1 MPERISGRFYYYEPP
16 IVGAPDRFD
25 GLKRYNGGPI
35 WKMQAV
41 MDKAKPANSPN
52 RQYSME
58 RTRNIGIAAHID
70 AGKTTTTER
79 ILFYTGL
86 IHKIGDVDDGN
97 TVTDWMEQ
105 ERERGITITAA
116 AVTCFWTQKK
126 EDGLYKTFTGVPYRV
141 NIIDTPGHVDFTAE
155 VERSMRVLDGAV
167 AVFCGVAGVQ
177 PQSETVWRQATKY
190 KVPRIAFVNKMDRT
204 GANFE
209 NALNDM
215 RKKLNAY
222 AYPIYLPI
230 GAEDKFAGVI
240 DVVNQKAIV
249 WGEGDVASEGLKY
262 EVKDIPGELKEKAR
276 TALAELIDAVS
287 NKDDVIA
294 DLVLG
299 DKPVT
304 PEALKAGIRR
314 LTCKI
319 ELVPVLCGSAF
330 KKKGV
335 QPLVDAVI
343 DYLPSP
349 LDVPAA
355 IGHEPDSETAI
366 EIPSDDNA
374 KFCSLAFKL
383 WTDVYAGKLVFFRVY
398 SGQLKKGDTIYNP
411 RTRRRERISRLMVIQ
426 GSERKDIDHVYAGD
440 IAALVGVRNITT
452 GDTLCDEDF
461 DVALEPPTFPEPVI
475 SMAVEPKTKA
485 DRDKMSEGLQRLAE
499 EDPTFRCFTNEETG
513 QLIIAGMGELHLEII
528 RDRLFREFK
537 VEANAGAPQ
546 LEYRETITKAAEG
559 EGKFIR
565 QSGGRGQYGHALVTV
580 QPNEKGKGVEVENKI
595 VGGAIPK
602 EYIPA
607 VIDGIEEAIKGGVY
621 AGFQVIDIKVQIV
634 DGTFHEV
641 DSNELAFK
649 MAGIFALKDAFKKA
663 HPILLEPIMKVEVTT
678 PDEYQGDLLG
688 DINRRRGMITGIE
701 AKSGQTILN
710 AQVPL
715 AEMFGYAT
723 AIRSLSKGRASY
735 SMEPLTFEQVPTSIL
750 NTILDSAKSKP
761 AARS

>member
-1 MPERISGRFYYYEPP
+1 METVAEKKKD
-16 IVGAPDRFD
+16 V
-25 GLKRYNGGPI
+25 
-35 WKMQAV
+35 
-41 MDKAKPANSPN
+41 NSPN
-52 RQYSME
+52 RQYKQE

-86 IHKIGDVDDGN
+86 IHKMGDVDDGN

-105 ERERGITITAA
+105 ERERGITITSAA
-116 AVTCFWTQKK
+116 TTCYWTQKP
-126 EDGLYKTFTGVPYRV
+126 DGTYKAFESVPHRV

-204 GANFE
+204 GADFD

-215 RKKLNAY
+215 RKKLGAY
-222 AYPIYLPI
+222 AYPIFLPL
-230 GAEDKFAGVI
+230 GKEDNFRGVI

-249 WGEGDVASEGLKY
+249 YDDSDEAGLKY
-262 EVKDIPGELKEKAR
+262 VVTDIPAELKDAAQA
-276 TALAELIDAVS
+276 ALAELVDAVS
-287 NKDDVIA
+287 NKDDHIAELVIEN
-294 DLVLG
+294 
-299 DKPVT
+299 KPIT
-304 PEALKAGIRR
+304 PPELKAAIRR

-330 KKKGV
+330 KKRGV
-335 QPLVDAVI
+335 QPLIDAVV

-349 LDVPAA
+349 LDVPPAA
-355 IGHEPDSETAI
+355 GIVPDSGQQLEV
-366 EIPSDDNA
+366 PSSDNG

-383 WTDVYAGKLVFFRVY
+383 WTDPYVGKLVFFRVY
-398 SGQLKKGDTIYNP
+398 SGQLKKGDVIYNP
-411 RTRRRERISRLMVIQ
+411 RTRRRERVSRVLMIQ
-426 GSERKDIDHVYAGD
+426 ADKRIDVDTTYAGD
-440 IAALVGVRNITT
+440 IAALVGIRNITT

-461 DVALEPPTFPEPVI
+461 EILLEPPTFPEPVI

-485 DRDKMSEGLQRLAE
+485 DREKMSEGLQRLAE

-537 VEANAGAPQ
+537 VEANSGAPQ
-546 LEYRETITKAAEG
+546 IAYRETVTKGAEG

-565 QSGGRGQYGHALVTV
+565 QSGGRGQYGHACVILG
-580 QPNEKGKGVEVENKI
+580 PNERGKGVEIENKI
-595 VGGAIPK
+595 VGGAITR

-607 VIDGIEEAIKGGVY
+607 VIDGVEEAIAGGVL
-621 AGFQVIDIKVQIV
+621 AGSPVVDVKVEIV

-641 DSNELAFK
+641 DSSELAFK
-649 MAGIFALKDAFKKA
+649 MAGIFALKDAAKKA
-663 HPILLEPIMKVEVTT
+663 NPILLEPIMKVEVTT
-678 PDEYQGDLLG
+678 PDEYQGDIMG
-688 DINRRRGMITGIE
+688 DINRRRGKIVHIE
-701 AKSGQTILN
+701 AKDRSTVLY
-710 AQVPL
+710 AEVPL

-723 AIRSLSKGRASY
+723 AIRSLSKGRAAY
-735 SMEPLTFEQVPTSIL
+735 SMEPFRFEPVPTNIVASIL
-750 NTILDSAKSKP
+750 DAAKRKP
-761 AARS
+761 AARA

>member
-1 MPERISGRFYYYEPP
+1 MSAVTEENKALNAPGRP
-16 IVGAPDRFD
+16 
-25 GLKRYNGGPI
+25 
-35 WKMQAV
+35 
-41 MDKAKPANSPN
+41 
-52 RQYSME
+52 YSLE

-105 ERERGITITAA
+105 EKERGITITSA

-126 EDGLYKTFTGVPYRV
+126 EEGIYKAAAGVGHRI

-204 GANFE
+204 GANFD
-209 NALNDM
+209 NALADM
-215 RKKLNAY
+215 RNKLKAY
-222 AYPIYLPI
+222 AFPIFLPI
-230 GAEDKFAGVI
+230 GAEDKFEGLI
-240 DVVNQKAIV
+240 DVVNQKAFI
-249 WGEGDVASEGLKY
+249 WGPGDVANEGLRY
-262 EVKDIPGELKEKAR
+262 EVKDIPEAHQERAKQ
-276 TALAELIDAVS
+276 ALADLIDAVS
-287 NKDDVIA
+287 NKDDTIA
-294 DLVLG
+294 ELVLEE
-299 DKPVT
+299 KPIT
-304 PEALKAGIRR
+304 PEILKAGIRR

-335 QPLVDAVI
+335 QCLIDSVV

-349 LDVPAA
+349 LDIPNAE
-355 IGHEPDSETAI
+355 GHEPGTDNKVEVKT
-366 EIPSDDNA
+366 DDNA

-383 WTDVYAGKLVFFRVY
+383 WTDPYAGKLVFFRVY

-411 RTRRRERISRLMVIQ
+411 RTRKRERVSRLMVIQ
-426 GSERKDIDHVYAGD
+426 GSERKDVDQVYAGD
-440 IAALVGVRNITT
+440 IAALVGLRNITT
-452 GDTLCDEDF
+452 GDTLCDESF
-461 DVALEPPTFPEPVI
+461 EVTLEPPTFPEPVI

-485 DRDKMSEGLQRLAE
+485 DRDKMSEGLQRLSE

-528 RDRLFREFK
+528 IDRLKREFK
-537 VEANAGAPQ
+537 VEANSGAPQ
-546 LEYRETITKAAEG
+546 IAYRETITGSAHG
-559 EGKFIR
+559 VGKFIR
-565 QSGGRGQYGHALVTV
+565 QSGGRGQYGHAEIDLS
-580 QPNEKGKGVEVENKI
+580 PNEKGKGVEINNKI
-595 VGGAIPK
+595 VGGVIPR
-602 EYIPA
+602 EYVPA
-607 VIDGIEEAIKGGVY
+607 VIDGVEEAIKSGVY
-621 AGFQVIDIKVQIV
+621 AGYQVIDVKVDIV
-634 DGTFHEV
+634 YGSFHEV

-649 MAGIFALKDAFKKA
+649 MAGIFAIKDAFKSA
-663 HPILLEPIMKVEVTT
+663 NPILLEPIMKVEVTT
-678 PDEYQGDLLG
+678 PDEYQGDILG
-688 DINRRRGMITGIE
+688 DINRRRGVIQGVD
-701 AKSGQTILN
+701 AKAGQTIVTSH
-710 AQVPL
+710 VPL

-723 AIRSLSKGRASY
+723 AVRSLSKGRASY
-735 SMEPLTFEQVPTSIL
+735 SMEPLTFEQVPNSVL
-750 NTILDSAKSKP
+750 EKILDQAKNKP

>member
-1 MPERISGRFYYYEPP
+1 
-16 IVGAPDRFD
+16 
-25 GLKRYNGGPI
+25 
-35 WKMQAV
+35 MQAAV
-41 MDKAKPANSPN
+41 TDKPANSPN
-52 RQYSME
+52 RQYTME

-105 ERERGITITAA
+105 EKERGITITSA
-116 AVTCFWTQKK
+116 AVTCFWTQKTAK
-126 EDGLYKTFTGVPYRV
+126 PGEDKIYKAFNNVPHRI

-190 KVPRIAFVNKMDRT
+190 KVPRIAFINKMDRI
-204 GANFE
+204 GANFD
-209 NALNDM
+209 NALADM
-215 RKKLNAY
+215 RNKLKAY
-222 AYPIYLPI
+222 AFPIFLPI
-230 GAEDKFAGVI
+230 GAGPTEHDNKPIAGGFEGVI
-240 DVVNQKAIV
+240 DIVNQKAV
-249 WGEGDVASEGLKY
+249 QWGPGEANEGLNY
-262 EVKDIPGELKEKAR
+262 EVTDIPAEYQERAK

-287 NKDDVIA
+287 NKDDTIA
-294 DLVLG
+294 NLVLE
-299 DKPVT
+299 DKPVDAV
-304 PEALKAGIRR
+304 ALKAAIRR

-335 QPLVDAVI
+335 QVLVDAVV

-349 LDVPAA
+349 LDVPGAE
-355 IGHEPDSETAI
+355 GLEPGTDTVVHVET
-366 EIPSDDNA
+366 SDNN

-383 WTDVYAGKLVFFRVY
+383 WTDPYAGKLVFFRVY

-411 RTRRRERISRLMVIQ
+411 RTRKRERVSRLMVIQ
-426 GSERKDIDHVYAGD
+426 GSERKDINEVYAGD
-440 IAALVGVRNITT
+440 IAALVGLRNITT
-452 GDTLCDEDF
+452 GDTLCDEEY
-461 DVALEPPTFPEPVI
+461 DVTLEPPTFPEPVI
-475 SMAVEPKTKA
+475 SMAVEPKTKQ
-485 DRDKMSEGLQRLAE
+485 DRDKLSEGLQRLAE
-499 EDPTFRCFTNEETG
+499 EDPTFRCFTNEETS

-528 RDRLFREFK
+528 IDRLKREFK
-537 VEANAGAPQ
+537 VEANTGAPQ
-546 LEYRETITKAAEG
+546 IAYRETITKHAEG

-565 QSGGRGQYGHALVTV
+565 QSGGKGQYGHACITV
-580 QPNEKGKGVEVENKI
+580 QPNEKGKGVEVVDEI

-607 VIDGIEEAIKGGVY
+607 VISGIEEAIKGGVY
-621 AGFQVIDIKVQIV
+621 AGYQVIDIKVEVV
-634 DGTFHEV
+634 DGSFHEV
-641 DSNELAFK
+641 DSNELAFR

-663 HPILLEPIMKVEVTT
+663 GPILLEPIMKVECDT

-688 DINRRRGMITGIE
+688 DINRRRGTIVSIE
-701 AKSGQTILN
+701 AKNGNTLLN
-710 AQVPL
+710 AEVPL

-735 SMEPLTFEQVPTSIL
+735 SMEPLTFAQVPTSVLNQIL
-750 NTILDSAKSKP
+750 EVAAKKP
-761 AARS
+761 AART

>member
-1 MPERISGRFYYYEPP
+1 M
-16 IVGAPDRFD
+16 A
-25 GLKRYNGGPI
+25 
-35 WKMQAV
+35 AV
-41 MDKAKPANSPN
+41 MEDTRPVNSPN

-105 ERERGITITAA
+105 ERERGITITSA

-126 EDGLYKTFTGVPYRV
+126 EDGLFKTFSGVGHRI

-190 KVPRIAFVNKMDRT
+190 RVPRIAFVNKMDRT

-215 RKKLNAY
+215 RKKLGAY

-230 GAEDKFAGVI
+230 GAEDHFEGVI
-240 DVVNQKAIV
+240 DLVNQRAIV
-249 WGEGDVASEGLKY
+249 WGTGDVTNEGLKY
-262 EVKDIPGELKEKAR
+262 EVKEIPESLKERAKI
-276 TALAELIDAVS
+276 ALTELIDAVS
-287 NKDDVIA
+287 NKDDTIA
-294 DLVLG
+294 ELVLEE
-299 DKPVT
+299 KPIDSQT
-304 PEALKAGIRR
+304 LKAAIRR

-335 QPLVDAVI
+335 QPLIDAVV

-349 LDVPAA
+349 LDIPPAE
-355 IGHEPDSETAI
+355 GLEPGTENKI
-366 EIPSDDNA
+366 VVKPDDNS

-383 WTDVYAGKLVFFRVY
+383 WTDPYAGKLVFFRVY
-398 SGQLKKGDTIYNP
+398 SGQLRKGDTIYNP
-411 RTRRRERISRLMVIQ
+411 RTRRRERVSRLMIIQ
-426 GSERKDIDHVYAGD
+426 GSERKDVDIAYSGD
-440 IAALVGVRNITT
+440 IAALVGLRNITT
-452 GDTLCDEDF
+452 GDTLCDEEF
-461 DVALEPPTFPEPVI
+461 DVTLEPPTFPEPVI

-499 EDPTFRCFTNEETG
+499 EDPTFRCFTNEETS

-528 RDRLFREFK
+528 IDRLKREFK
-537 VEANAGAPQ
+537 VEANSGAPQ
-546 LEYRETITKAAEG
+546 IAYRETVTRGADG

-565 QSGGRGQYGHALVTV
+565 QSGGRGQYGHAIIRLE
-580 QPNEKGKGVEVENKI
+580 PNEKGKGIEINNKI
-595 VGGAIPK
+595 VGGAIPR

-607 VIDGIEEAIKGGVY
+607 VVDGVEEAIRGGVY
-621 AGFQVIDIKVQIV
+621 AGYQVIDVKVDIV

-663 HPILLEPIMKVEVTT
+663 NPILLEPIMKVEVTT

-688 DINRRRGMITGIE
+688 DINRRRGIITGID
-701 AKSGQTILN
+701 AKTGQTILN

-735 SMEPLTFEQVPTSIL
+735 SMEPLTFEQVPSSVL
-750 NTILDSAKSKP
+750 NAILDQAKSKP
-761 AARS
+761 AART

>member
-1 MPERISGRFYYYEPP
+1 
-16 IVGAPDRFD
+16 
-25 GLKRYNGGPI
+25 
-35 WKMQAV
+35 MQAATKTT
-41 MDKAKPANSPN
+41 KATKSAGSSHREYPL
-52 RQYSME
+52 E

-105 ERERGITITAA
+105 ERERGITITSA
-116 AVTCFWTQKK
+116 AVTCYWTQKK
-126 EDGLYKTFTGVPYRV
+126 EEGLAKSFAGVPHRI

-190 KVPRIAFVNKMDRT
+190 NVPRIAFVNKMDRT
-204 GANFE
+204 GANFD
-209 NALNDM
+209 NALKDM
-215 RKKLNAY
+215 RKKLGAY

-230 GAEDKFAGVI
+230 GAEDKFEGVI
-240 DVVNQKAIV
+240 DVVSQKAIT
-249 WGEGDVASEGLKY
+249 WGVGEVVNEGLKY
-262 EVKDIPGELKEKAR
+262 EVKEIPERLKKKAKA
-276 TALAELIDAVS
+276 ALAELIDAVS
-287 NKDDVIA
+287 NKDDAIATLVIEE
-294 DLVLG
+294 
-299 DKPVT
+299 KPVT
-304 PEALKAGIRR
+304 PELLKAAIRR

-335 QPLVDAVI
+335 QPLIDAIV
-343 DYLPSP
+343 DYLPGP
-349 LDVPAA
+349 LDVPGAE
-355 IGHEPDSETAI
+355 GTEVDTNNPVHVQTSDS
-366 EIPSDDNA
+366 N

-398 SGQLKKGDTIYNP
+398 SGTLKKGDTIYNP
-411 RTRRRERISRLMVIQ
+411 RTRKRDRVSRLMIIQ
-426 GSERKDIDHVYAGD
+426 GSERKDIAQVFAGD
-440 IAALVGVRNITT
+440 IAALVGLRNITT
-452 GDTLCDEDF
+452 GDTLCDEDY
-461 DVALEPPTFPEPVI
+461 DVTLEPPTFPEPVI
-475 SMAVEPKTKA
+475 SMAVEPKTRA

-499 EDPTFRCFTNEETG
+499 EDPTFRCFHNEETG

-528 RDRLFREFK
+528 CDRLKREFK
-537 VEANAGAPQ
+537 VDANTGAPQ
-546 LEYRETITKAAEG
+546 IAYRETITKPADG

-565 QSGGRGQYGHALVTV
+565 QSGGRGQYGHACVQV
-580 QPNEKGKGVEVENKI
+580 QPNEKGKGIEIENKI

-621 AGFQVIDIKVQIV
+621 AGYQVIDIKVQV
-634 DGTFHEV
+634 TDGTFHEV

-688 DINRRRGMITGIE
+688 DISRRRGHIVNIE
-701 AKSGQTILN
+701 AKQGQTILN

-735 SMEPLTFEQVPTSIL
+735 SMEPLTFEQVPKGVLS
-750 NTILDSAKSKP
+750 TILDAAAKKP
-761 AARS
+761 AART

>member
-1 MPERISGRFYYYEPP
+1 MEAVLGKKET
-16 IVGAPDRFD
+16 APA
-25 GLKRYNGGPI
+25 KGP
-35 WKMQAV
+35 
-41 MDKAKPANSPN
+41 NSPH

-86 IHKIGDVDDGN
+86 IHKMGDVDDGN

-105 ERERGITITAA
+105 ERERGITITSAA
-116 AVTCFWTQKK
+116 TTCYWTQKN
-126 EDGLYKTFTGVPYRV
+126 DGTYKAFQDIPHRV

-177 PQSETVWRQATKY
+177 PQSETVRRQATKY

-204 GANFE
+204 GASFE
-209 NALNDM
+209 NALEDM
-215 RKKLNAY
+215 RKKLGAY
-222 AYPIYLPI
+222 AYPVFLPI
-230 GAEDKFAGVI
+230 GKEDYFRGVV

-249 WGEGDVASEGLKY
+249 YAPDDDVGLKY
-262 EVKDIPGELKEKAR
+262 EITDVPAELKDSAQA
-276 TALAELIDAVS
+276 ALAELIDAVS
-287 NKDDVIA
+287 NKDDAVAELIIEN
-294 DLVLG
+294 
-299 DKPVT
+299 KPV
-304 PEALKAGIRR
+304 PAPVLKAAIRR
-314 LTCKI
+314 LTCTL

-330 KKKGV
+330 RKRGV
-335 QPLVDAVI
+335 QPLIDAVV

-349 LDVPAA
+349 LDVPPAVG
-355 IGHEPDSETAI
+355 IKPGSDEPVQVA
-366 EIPSDDNA
+366 SDDHG

-383 WTDVYAGKLVFFRVY
+383 WTDPYVGKLVFFRVY
-398 SGQLKKGDTIYNP
+398 SGQLKKGDVIYNP
-411 RTRRRERISRLMVIQ
+411 RTRKRERVSRVMMIQ
-426 GSERKDIDHVYAGD
+426 ADKRIDVDTTFSGD
-440 IAALVGVRNITT
+440 IAALVGLKNITT

-461 DVALEPPTFPEPVI
+461 EVMLEPPTFPEPVI

-485 DRDKMSEGLQRLAE
+485 DREKMGEGLQRLAE

-537 VEANAGAPQ
+537 VAANAGAPQ
-546 LEYRETITKAAEG
+546 IAYRETVTRAAEG

-565 QSGGRGQYGHALVTV
+565 QSGGRGQYGHACITLV
-580 QPNEKGKGVEVENKI
+580 PNTRGKGVEIENKI

-607 VIDGIEEAIKGGVY
+607 VVDGLEEAIKGGVLANY
-621 AGFQVIDIKVQIV
+621 PMVDVKVAIV

-641 DSNELAFK
+641 DSSELAFK
-649 MAGIFALKDAFKKA
+649 MAGIFALKEAAKKA
-663 HPILLEPIMKVEVTT
+663 NPILLEPIMKVEVTT
-678 PDEYQGDLLG
+678 PEEYQGDLLG
-688 DINRRRGMITGIE
+688 DLNRRRGKIVHIE
-701 AKSGQTILN
+701 AKEASTIVT
-710 AQVPL
+710 AEVPL

-735 SMEPLTFEQVPTSIL
+735 SMEPFRFEPVPANIAAG
-750 NTILDSAKSKP
+750 ILDTAKGRPP
-761 AARS
+761 ARA

>member
-1 MPERISGRFYYYEPP
+1 MSTLAEN
-16 IVGAPDRFD
+16 
-25 GLKRYNGGPI
+25 K
-35 WKMQAV
+35 AV
-41 MDKAKPANSPN
+41 NSPN
-52 RQYSME
+52 RQYTLE

-105 ERERGITITAA
+105 ERERGITITSA
-116 AVTCFWTQKK
+116 AVTCFWTQKTIK
-126 EDGLYKTFTGVPYRV
+126 PGEDQIYKAFNNVPHRI

-190 KVPRIAFVNKMDRT
+190 KVPRIAFVNKMDRI

-215 RKKLNAY
+215 RTKLRAY
-222 AYPIYLPI
+222 AFPIFLPL
-230 GAEDKFAGVI
+230 GAGPTEAEGKTVVGGFEGVI
-240 DVVNQKAIV
+240 DVVNQKAIN
-249 WGEGDVASEGLKY
+249 WGPTEANEGLNY
-262 EVKDIPGELKEKAR
+262 DVTEIPAEHQARAKA
-276 TALAELIDAVS
+276 ALAELIDAVS
-287 NKDDVIA
+287 NKDDEIA
-294 DLVLG
+294 NLVLEE
-299 DKPVT
+299 KPIAPAV
-304 PEALKAGIRR
+304 LKAAIRR

-319 ELVPVLCGSAF
+319 EIIPVLCGSAF

-335 QPLVDAVI
+335 QVLVDAVV

-349 LDVPAA
+349 LDIPPAQ
-355 IGHEPDSETAI
+355 GHEPGTDNPVAVPT
-366 EIPSDDNA
+366 DDNQ

-383 WTDVYAGKLVFFRVY
+383 WTDPYAGKLVFFRVY

-411 RTRRRERISRLMVIQ
+411 RTRRRERVSRLMVIQ
-426 GSERKDIDHVYAGD
+426 GSERKDIDEVYAGD
-440 IAALVGVRNITT
+440 IAALVGLRNITT
-452 GDTLCDEDF
+452 GDTICNEDF

-499 EDPTFRCFTNEETG
+499 EDPTFHCFTNEETG
-513 QLIIAGMGELHLEII
+513 QRIIAGMGELHLEII
-528 RDRLFREFK
+528 IDRLKREFK
-537 VEANAGAPQ
+537 VEANSGAPQ
-546 LEYRETITKAAEG
+546 IAYRETITKAAEG

-565 QSGGRGQYGHALVTV
+565 QSGGRGQYGHACITLE
-580 QPNEKGKGVEVENKI
+580 PNEKGKGVEIENKI
-595 VGGAIPK
+595 VGGTIPK
-602 EYIPA
+602 EYVPA
-607 VIDGIEEAIKGGVY
+607 VINGIEEACRSGVY
-621 AGFQVIDIKVQIV
+621 AGYQVIDVKIAVV
-634 DGTFHEV
+634 DGSFHEV

-649 MAGIFALKDAFKKA
+649 MAGIFALKDAFKSA
-663 HPILLEPIMKVEVTT
+663 APIILEPIMKVEVTT

-688 DINRRRGMITGIE
+688 DINRRRGIIHAVD
-701 AKSGQTILN
+701 AKAGQTVLN
-710 AQVPL
+710 AHVPL

-735 SMEPLTFEQVPTSIL
+735 SMEPHTFEQVPQQIALQIL
-750 NTILDSAKSKP
+750 ETSAKKP

>member
-1 MPERISGRFYYYEPP
+1 
-16 IVGAPDRFD
+16 
-25 GLKRYNGGPI
+25 
-35 WKMQAV
+35 MQAV
-41 MDKAKPANSPN
+41 IDKNAVNSPD
-52 RQYSME
+52 RQYTLE
-58 RTRNIGIAAHID
+58 HTRNIGIAAHID

-105 ERERGITITAA
+105 ERERGITITSA
-116 AVTCFWTQKK
+116 AVTCYWTQKQSK
-126 EDGLYKTFTGVPYRV
+126 PGEDSLYKAFNNIPQRI

-190 KVPRIAFVNKMDRT
+190 HVPRIAFVNKMDRT

-209 NALNDM
+209 NALADM
-215 RKKLNAY
+215 RNKLKAY
-222 AYPIYLPI
+222 AFPIFLPI
-230 GAEDKFAGVI
+230 GAEENFEGVI
-240 DVVNQKAIV
+240 DVVNQKAIL
-249 WGEGDVASEGLKY
+249 WGAGDIASEGLNY
-262 EVKDIPGELKEKAR
+262 EVKDIPAAHQERAKI
-276 TALAELIDAVS
+276 ALAELIDAVS

-294 DLVLG
+294 ELVLE
-299 DKPVT
+299 DKPIT
-304 PEALKAGIRR
+304 PPVLKAAIRR

-330 KKKGV
+330 KKKAV
-335 QPLVDAVI
+335 QVLIDAVV

-349 LDVPAA
+349 MEVPGAE
-355 IGHEPDSETAI
+355 GLEPGTENVVKVETN
-366 EIPSDDNA
+366 DGN

-383 WTDVYAGKLVFFRVY
+383 WTDPYAGKLVFFRVY
-398 SGQLKKGDTIYNP
+398 SGQVKKGDTIYNP
-411 RTRRRERISRLMVIQ
+411 RTRKRERVSRLMIIQ
-426 GSERKDIDHVYAGD
+426 GSERKDISLVFAGD
-440 IAALVGVRNITT
+440 IAALVGLRNITT
-452 GDTLCDEDF
+452 GDTLCDEEF
-461 DVALEPPTFPEPVI
+461 DVTLEPPTVPEPVI

-485 DRDKMSEGLQRLAE
+485 DQEKMGEGLQRLAE
-499 EDPTFRCFTNEETG
+499 EDPTFRCFTNPETS

-528 RDRLFREFK
+528 IDRLKREFK
-537 VEANAGAPQ
+537 VDANTGAPQ
-546 LEYRETITKAAEG
+546 IAYRETITKPADG

-565 QSGGRGQYGHALVTV
+565 QSGGRGQYGHALVKV
-580 QPNEKGKGVEVENKI
+580 QPNEKGKGVEIENKI

-607 VIDGIEEAIKGGVY
+607 VVDGIEDAIRSGVY
-621 AGFQVIDIKVQIV
+621 AGYQVIDIKVQIV

-663 HPILLEPIMKVEVTT
+663 GPILLEPIMKVELNT

-688 DINRRRGMITGIE
+688 DVNRRRGTIIGIE
-701 AKSGQTILN
+701 AKNGQTIVN
-710 AQVPL
+710 ANVPL

-735 SMEPLTFEQVPTSIL
+735 SMEPLTFEQVPNSVL
-750 NTILDSAKSKP
+750 ATILDSAKSKP
-761 AARS
+761 AART

>member
-1 MPERISGRFYYYEPP
+1 MEAVLEQKKPEQKKS
-16 IVGAPDRFD
+16 VNAP
-25 GLKRYNGGPI
+25 G
-35 WKMQAV
+35 
-41 MDKAKPANSPN
+41 
-52 RQYSME
+52 RQYSQE

-86 IHKIGDVDDGN
+86 IHKMGDVDDGN

-105 ERERGITITAA
+105 ERERGITITSAA
-116 AVTCFWTQKK
+116 TTCYWTQKD
-126 EDGLYKTFTGVPYRV
+126 DGIDKLYKNIPHRV

-204 GANFE
+204 GANFD
-209 NALNDM
+209 NAVDEM
-215 RKKLNAY
+215 RKKLGAY
-222 AYPIYLPI
+222 AYPVVIPI
-230 GAEDKFAGVI
+230 GAEDQLKGVI
-240 DVVNQKAIV
+240 DVISQKAIIYD
-249 WGEGDVASEGLKY
+249 EKDEAGLKY
-262 EVKDIPGELKEKAR
+262 SVAEVPAELKEKAKD
-276 TALAELIDAVS
+276 ALTELIDAIS
-287 NKDDVIA
+287 NKDDEIAEYVIEEKEIPA
-294 DLVLG
+294 DVL
-299 DKPVT
+299 K
-304 PEALKAGIRR
+304 KAIRR

-319 ELVPVLCGSAF
+319 EFVPVLCGSAF

-349 LDVPAA
+349 LDIPPTEGHVPGTEDKA
-355 IGHEPDSETAI
+355 PV
-366 EIPSDDNA
+366 PSDDNGR
-374 KFCSLAFKL
+374 FCSLAFKL
-383 WTDVYAGKLVFFRVY
+383 WTDPYVGKLVFFRVY
-398 SGQLKKGDTIYNP
+398 SGMLKKGDTIYNP
-411 RTRRRERISRLMVIQ
+411 RTRKRDRVSRVMMIQADKRIDVDS
-426 GSERKDIDHVYAGD
+426 VYAGD
-440 IAALVGVRNITT
+440 IAALVGLRNITT
-452 GDTLCDEDF
+452 GDTLCDEEF
-461 DVALEPPTFPEPVI
+461 DIMLEPPTFPEPVI

-485 DRDKMSEGLQRLAE
+485 DREKMGEGLQRLAE

-537 VEANAGAPQ
+537 VEASAGAPQ
-546 LEYRETITKAAEG
+546 IAYRETFTKAADG

-565 QSGGRGQYGHALVTV
+565 QSGGRGQYGHAYVKV
-580 QPNEKGKGVEVENKI
+580 QPNERGKGIEIENKV

-607 VIDGIEEAIKGGVY
+607 VIDGIEEAIKGGVM
-621 AGFQVIDIKVQIV
+621 AGYQVVDIKVQVV

-649 MAGIFALKDAFKKA
+649 MAGIFALKDAAKKA
-663 HPILLEPIMKVEVTT
+663 HPILLEPIMKVECTT
-678 PDEYQGDLLG
+678 PQDYQGDIVG
-688 DINRRRGMITGIE
+688 DLSRRRGKIVAIE
-701 AKSGQTILN
+701 TKGNIVSVN
-710 AQVPL
+710 AEVPL

-723 AIRSLSKGRASY
+723 AIRSLSKGRAAY
-735 SMEPLTFEQVPTSIL
+735 SMEPFAFEPVPANIVE
-750 NTILDSAKSKP
+750 TIMETRKDKP
-761 AARS
+761 AART

>member
-1 MPERISGRFYYYEPP
+1 MDRGIFINRIMTE
-16 IVGAPDRFD
+16 AT
-25 GLKRYNGGPI
+25 L
-35 WKMQAV
+35 
-41 MDKAKPANSPN
+41 DKKPVNSPQ
-52 RQYSME
+52 RQFTME

-105 ERERGITITAA
+105 ERERGITITSA
-116 AVTCFWTQKK
+116 AVTCFWTQKN
-126 EDGLYKTFTGVPYRV
+126 EPGLDKLFTEVAHRV

-204 GANFE
+204 GANFQ
-209 NALNDM
+209 NAVDDM

-222 AYPIYLPI
+222 AYPIMLPI
-230 GAEDKFAGVI
+230 GSEDNFEGII
-240 DVVNQKAIV
+240 DLVNQKAV
-249 WGEGDVASEGLKY
+249 TWGPGEVVKEGLTY
-262 EVKDIPGELKEKAR
+262 SVTDIPEAYKEKAQA
-276 TALAELIDAVS
+276 ALRELIDAVS
-287 NKDDVIA
+287 NKDDEIA
-294 DLVLG
+294 ELVLAE
-299 DKPVT
+299 KPIT
-304 PEALKAGIRR
+304 PLVLKAAIRR

-335 QPLVDAVI
+335 QTLVDAVI

-349 LDVPAA
+349 LDIPPAQG
-355 IGHEPDSETAI
+355 IEPGTDNAVVVVEA
-366 EIPSDDNA
+366 DDNK

-398 SGQLKKGDTIYNP
+398 CGQLKKGDTIYNP
-411 RTRRRERISRLMVIQ
+411 RTRKRERVSRLMVIQ
-426 GSERKDIDHVYAGD
+426 GSERKDVDSVYSGD
-440 IAALVGVRNITT
+440 IAALVGLRNITT

-461 DVALEPPTFPEPVI
+461 DVMLEPPTFPQPVI

-485 DRDKMSEGLQRLAE
+485 DREKLGEGLQRLAE
-499 EDPTFRCFTNEETG
+499 EDPTFRCYNNEETS

-528 RDRLFREFK
+528 VDRLKREFK
-537 VEANAGAPQ
+537 VDANTGAPQ
-546 LEYRETITKAAEG
+546 IAYRETITAMAEG
-559 EGKFIR
+559 EGKYIR
-565 QSGGRGQYGHALVTV
+565 QSGGRGQYGHACIKVE
-580 QPNEKGKGVEVENKI
+580 PSEKGKGIEIVNGI
-595 VGGAIPK
+595 VGGAIPR
-602 EYIPA
+602 EYVPA
-607 VIDGIEEAIKGGVY
+607 VIDGIEEACKSGVY
-621 AGFQVIDIKVQIV
+621 AGYQVIDMKVEIT
-634 DGTFHEV
+634 DGSFHEV

-688 DINRRRGMITGIE
+688 DINRRRGTIIGID
-701 AKSGQTILN
+701 AKGGQTILN
-710 AQVPL
+710 AHVPL
-715 AEMFGYAT
+715 AAMFGYAT

-735 SMEPLTFEQVPTSIL
+735 SMEPLTFEQVPSSIL
-750 NTILDSAKSKP
+750 SVILEEAGKKP
-761 AARS
+761 AART

>member
-1 MPERISGRFYYYEPP
+1 MDSKKP
-16 IVGAPDRFD
+16 VNAP
-25 GLKRYNGGPI
+25 G
-35 WKMQAV
+35 
-41 MDKAKPANSPN
+41 
-52 RQYSME
+52 RQYTME

-105 ERERGITITAA
+105 ERERGITITSA
-116 AVTCFWTQKK
+116 AVTCYWTQKK
-126 EDGLYKTFTGVPYRV
+126 EEGLEKLFPTIGHRI

-209 NALNDM
+209 NALSDM
-215 RKKLNAY
+215 RKKLGAY
-222 AYPIYLPI
+222 AFPIFLPI
-230 GAEDKFAGVI
+230 GAEENFAGVI
-240 DVVNQKAIV
+240 DVVSQKAIV
-249 WGEGDVASEGLKY
+249 WGPGDVQKEGLAY
-262 EVKDIPGELKEKAR
+262 QVTDVPAELKEKAAA
-276 TALAELIDAVS
+276 ALTELIQAVAD
-287 NKDDVIA
+287 KDDEIANLVIE
-294 DLVLG
+294 
-299 DKPVT
+299 DKPV
-304 PEALKAGIRR
+304 PALVLKAAIRR

-319 ELVPVLCGSAF
+319 ELIPVLCGSAF

-349 LDVPAA
+349 LDVPPAE
-355 IGHEPDSETAI
+355 GMEPGTDNTVLVE
-366 EIPSDDNA
+366 SDDNN

-383 WTDVYAGKLVFFRVY
+383 WTDAYAGKLVFFRVY
-398 SGQLKKGDTIYNP
+398 SGQLKKGDTIYNA
-411 RTRRRERISRLMVIQ
+411 RTRRRERVSRLMIIQ
-426 GSERKDIDHVYAGD
+426 GSERKDVDAVYSGD
-440 IAALVGVRNITT
+440 IAALVGLRNITT
-452 GDTLCDEDF
+452 GDTLCNEDF
-461 DVALEPPTFPEPVI
+461 DVTLEPPTFPEPVI

-485 DRDKMSEGLQRLAE
+485 DREKLGEGLQRLAE
-499 EDPTFRCFTNEETG
+499 EDPTFRCFTNEETS

-528 RDRLFREFK
+528 IDRLKREFK
-537 VEANAGAPQ
+537 VDASTGAPQ
-546 LEYRETITKAAEG
+546 IAYRETVTAIAEG
-559 EGKFIR
+559 EGKYIK
-565 QSGGRGQYGHALVTV
+565 QSGGRGQYGHACIKLY
-580 QPNEKGKGVEVENKI
+580 PNEKGKGVEIENKI

-607 VIDGIEEAIKGGVY
+607 VINGVEEAIKSGVY
-621 AGFQVIDIKVQIV
+621 AGYQVIDVRV
-634 DGTFHEV
+634 EVTDGSFHEV
-641 DSNELAFK
+641 DSNEMAFK

-663 HPILLEPIMKVEVTT
+663 NPILLEPIMKVELTT
-678 PDEYQGDLLG
+678 PDEYQGDLIG
-688 DINRRRGMITGIE
+688 DVTRRRGLIHGIDS
-701 AKSGQTILN
+701 KGGQVVVN
-710 AQVPL
+710 ADVPL

-735 SMEPLTFEQVPTSIL
+735 SMEPLTFMQVPSSIL
-750 NTILDSAKSKP
+750 AAILEQAGKKP

>member
-1 MPERISGRFYYYEPP
+1 
-16 IVGAPDRFD
+16 
-25 GLKRYNGGPI
+25 
-35 WKMQAV
+35 
-41 MDKAKPANSPN
+41 MDKSKPANSPN
-52 RQYSME
+52 RQYTME

-105 ERERGITITAA
+105 ERERGITITSA
-116 AVTCFWTQKK
+116 AVTCFWTQKSIK
-126 EDGLYKTFTGVPYRV
+126 PGEDQIYKAFKDVPHRV

-190 KVPRIAFVNKMDRT
+190 KVPRIAFVNKMDRI
-204 GANFE
+204 GANFD
-209 NALNDM
+209 NALADM
-215 RKKLNAY
+215 RNKLKAY
-222 AYPIYLPI
+222 AFPIFLPI
-230 GAEDKFAGVI
+230 GAGPTEADNKPVTGGFEGVI
-240 DVVNQKAIV
+240 DVVNQKAIQ
-249 WGEGDVASEGLKY
+249 WGPGEANEGLNY
-262 EVKDIPGELKEKAR
+262 EVTDIPAEYQERAKA
-276 TALAELIDAVS
+276 ALAELIDAVS
-287 NKDDVIA
+287 NKDDTIA
-294 DLVLG
+294 NLVLE
-299 DKPVT
+299 DKPVDA
-304 PEALKAGIRR
+304 PALKAAIRR

-335 QPLVDAVI
+335 QVLVDAVV

-349 LDVPAA
+349 LDVPGAE
-355 IGHEPDSETAI
+355 GLEVGTENKVSVET
-366 EIPSDDNA
+366 SDNN

-383 WTDVYAGKLVFFRVY
+383 WTDPYAGKLVFFRVY

-411 RTRRRERISRLMVIQ
+411 RTRKRERVSRLMVIQ
-426 GSERKDIDHVYAGD
+426 GSERKDISEVYAGD
-440 IAALVGVRNITT
+440 IAALVGLRNITT
-452 GDTLCDEDF
+452 GDTLCDEDY
-461 DVALEPPTFPEPVI
+461 DVTLEPPTFPEPVI
-475 SMAVEPKTKA
+475 SMAVEPKTKQ
-485 DRDKMSEGLQRLAE
+485 DRDKLSEGLQRLAE
-499 EDPTFRCFTNEETG
+499 EDPTFRCFTNEETS

-528 RDRLFREFK
+528 IDRLRREFK
-537 VEANAGAPQ
+537 VEANTGAPQ
-546 LEYRETITKAAEG
+546 IAYRETITKHAEG

-565 QSGGRGQYGHALVTV
+565 QSGGKGQYGHACITV

-607 VIDGIEEAIKGGVY
+607 VIDGIQEAIKGGVY
-621 AGFQVIDIKVQIV
+621 AGYQVIDIKVEV
-634 DGTFHEV
+634 TDGSFHEV
-641 DSNELAFK
+641 DSNELAFR

-663 HPILLEPIMKVEVTT
+663 GPILLEPIMKVECDT

-688 DINRRRGMITGIE
+688 DINRRRGTIISID
-701 AKSGQTILN
+701 AKNGNTLLN

-735 SMEPLTFEQVPTSIL
+735 SMEPLTFAQVPNSVL
-750 NTILDSAKSKP
+750 NTILEVAAKKP
-761 AARS
+761 AART